1 MREFLGKTMMSSAM
15 TSNILLGLGVLW
27 AGQMIVPLL
36 RGAVRP
42 VAVKGAQG
50 AIAISEQTSSVL
62 ERAREEL
69 TRIIED
75 AKEGRQM
82 AYTGAGMGAGMMGM
96 NYLNNNSNQELNEL
110 KAKIAALES
119 QLAEAK
125 DNKDGSFENKSL
137 PNKDN
142 KI

>member
-1 MREFLGKTMMSSAM
+1 MREFLGKTMMSSTM

-27 AGQMIVPLL
+27 ASQMLVPLL

-75 AKEGRQM
+75 AKENRQM
-82 AYTGAGMGAGMMGM
+82 GYAGAGMGAGMIGM
-96 NYLNNNSNQELNEL
+96 DSEVNEL
-110 KAKIAALES
+110 RAKVAALES
-119 QLAEAK
+119 QLAQAK
-125 DNKDGSFENKSL
+125 ENKNGSL
-137 PNKDN
+137 ESKAAPNKEN